1 MTDQETKTIAIKDIV
16 VDDDLYPRS
25 KWSWLTSY
33 DYSKSME
40 TGAIFPDIIVA
51 DFEGTLILVDGKHR
65 IEALRMLKQTNVR
78 ATILKGLTKKDIL
91 LKSIETNIANGR
103 PLSPYEKTDLVLRL
117 QDLNIS
123 IDQISE
129 IIQIPASNIKTMMLK
144 KVTHTVENK
153 PLSLKAPFRH
163 LSSGVVTE
171 GDLEEWQKDFNVAGQ
186 ITVIDQLLVLVENDL
201 LNLKDHHIN
210 SKFNQLLEVLQ
221 QKFSKVAKGATK
233 KTTKATKKTK
243 TKKTKKK

>member
-1 MTDQETKTIAIKDIV
+1 MTNQETKTIAIKDVV

-33 DYSKSME
+33 DYFKSME
-40 TGAIFPDIIVA
+40 TGAIFPDIVVA
-51 DFEGTLILVDGKHR
+51 EFEGTLILVDGKHR
-65 IEALRMLKQTNVR
+65 IEALRMLKQLHVR
-78 ATILKGLTKKDIL
+78 ATILKGLTKKEIL
-91 LKSIETNIANGR
+91 LKSIELNIANGR

-129 IIQIPASNIKTMMLK
+129 IIQIPVNNIKTMMLK
-144 KVTHTVENK
+144 KVTHTIENK
-153 PLSLKAPFRH
+153 PLSLKAPFQQ
-163 LSSGVVTE
+163 LSSGTVTE
-171 GDLEEWQKDFNVAGQ
+171 QDLDEWQKDFNVAGQ

-201 LNLKDHHIN
+201 LNLKNTHIKL
-210 SKFNQLLEVLQ
+210 KFNKLLEVLQ
-221 QKFSKVAKGATK
+221 QKFSKVAKGGAK
-233 KTTKATKKTK
+233 KTTKTTKK